1 MLFPIS
7 FFSYKYEFE
16 IREGR
21 GLWIFSPP
29 PGPCEIYV
37 FQGVF
42 RPQRMVSPRG
52 RKKIES
58 PLPPVQTP
66 EYAPGVSLFS
76 IC

>member
-1 MLFPIS
+1 MDLQ
-7 FFSYKYEFE
+7 
-16 IREGR
+16 
-21 GLWIFSPP
+21 PP